1 MAALGVAGLADAVV
15 ASFTHA
21 FTVAADVVTAV
32 PLVAAVVIM
41 ARWFG
46 TRPSAETEKA
56 TDGPRRRDSDR
67 APLGRW
73 WVAWM
78 APIAAV
84 TAWEIYCFVH
94 LPREQHPTLSA
105 LIDILDSSR
114 VGKLVGFLC
123 WLALGWFLVAR

>member
-1 MAALGVAGLADAVV
+1 VATLGAAGLVDAVV
-15 ASFTHA
+15 ASFTHP

-32 PLVAAVVIM
+32 PLVVAVAVT

-46 TRPSAETEKA
+46 RRPSTQ
-56 TDGPRRRDSDR
+56 TDGPGHRDSDR
-67 APLGRW
+67 TRLGRW
-73 WVAWM
+73 SVAWL
-78 APIAAV
+78 APIVAV

-114 VGKLVGFLC
+114 AGKLVGFLS